1 VAWAPEL
8 TSDVLELH
16 AVDHTTYP
24 TIALMPTIN
33 PVLRSARFFLNGYHH
48 IILSKGDQCVQMRF
62 RGRLDLHHTKLV
74 TAVFMERAHLRDRLR
89 AISALNHMHDARVYE
104 SPFVAPDNRSQR
116 LDFVLHALDGKLAGC
131 TNREI
136 AISLFG
142 RQRVEAAW
150 TDPGEYL
157 QDQVRRA
164 IRRGRYLMGGG
175 YRSLLK

>member
-1 VAWAPEL
+1 
-8 TSDVLELH
+8 
-16 AVDHTTYP
+16 
-24 TIALMPTIN
+24 
-33 PVLRSARFFLNGYHH
+33 
-48 IILSKGDQCVQMRF
+48 
-62 RGRLDLHHTKLV
+62 
-74 TAVFMERAHLRDRLR
+74 MERAHLRDRLR
-89 AISALNHMHDARVYE
+89 AISVLNHMHDARVYE